1 MEIKL
6 VNNVRRKYI
15 KTLKKLNKNI
25 EDNTIN
31 PELLINYLNQIYFIN
46 QSLKKIQIDIKNL
59 NNCIETG
66 KQRDQKKKI
75 KKDNLKIKE
84 EKMIDNSIETFK
96 PYIFA
101 HYLLSQTISET
112 YSS

>member
-6 VNNVRRKYI
+6 VNSIRRKYL

-25 EDNTIN
+25 ENN
-31 PELLINYLNQIYFIN
+31 QLKPELLINYLNQIYFIN
-46 QSLKKIQIDIKNL
+46 QSIKKIEKDIKNL

-66 KQRDQKKKI
+66 KKRDQKRKI
-75 KKDNLKIKE
+75 KKDNKKIKE
-84 EKMIDNSIETFK
+84 EQMIDNSIETFK

-101 HYLLSQTISET
+101 HYLLSQTIEDT
-112 YSS
+112 YS